1 MNTLRHTVLGLF
13 FFVTLLVLGYVTIY
27 LGGWH
32 PLQHPV
38 LCAVY
43 IDDANGLGPGDPVW
57 VEGVSSSGRV
67 NEIQFVAGNPPPERR
82 LRVTFTVTAPITLC
96 EDYSIVIGS
105 QSVLGGKQ
113 LNIDPGVGRPL
124 AADKFMDL
132 HAESE
137 GDVMRSLSRI
147 VGQNEHDFRRIVH
160 GVAEIVDG
168 VKSGERDLL
177 SLIVNKQTYADVNA
191 GIASARSILD
201 KADHGEG
208 SVAMA
213 INKPDLH
220 DSIKGFTD
228 AGKALLADVQ
238 NKNGMLHELIEDE
251 EAGAKLKAGIEGF
264 SAAGKRIGEG
274 QGLIGKATMPES
286 EETWNDFKSIVAD
299 GRSLMTD
306 VRNGKG
312 AIGKLFSDPEV
323 EKSVTTIAHRFA
335 SITDDVAVIASD
347 ARRGRGVL
355 GLLVADDE
363 ARRTA
368 ERIINQLDR
377 ALEDAREAA
386 PVSSVASFLFG
397 QL

>member
-1 MNTLRHTVLGLF
+1 MSTLRHTVLGLF
-13 FFVTLLVLGYVTIY
+13 FFVMLFVLGYVTIY

-32 PLQHPV
+32 PMQHPL

-57 VEGVSSSGRV
+57 VNGVSSSGRV
-67 NEIQFVAGNPPPERR
+67 NDIQFVAGAPPERR

-105 QSVLGGKQ
+105 QSLLGGKQ
-113 LNIDPGVGRPL
+113 LNIDPGVGKPL
-124 AADKFMDL
+124 ATDKFLDL
-132 HAESE
+132 RAMSE
-137 GDVMRSLSRI
+137 GDLLRSFSRI

-160 GVAEIVDG
+160 GVAEIVDD
-168 VKSGERDLL
+168 VKSGQRDVL
-177 SLIVNKQTYADVNA
+177 SFLVSKQAYADVNT

-208 SVAMA
+208 SVALA
-213 INKPDLH
+213 LNRPDLH

-228 AGKALLADVQ
+228 AGKSLIADVQ
-238 NKNGMLHELIEDE
+238 TKKGPLNVLIEDE
-251 EAGAKLKAGIEGF
+251 EAGARLREGIDGF
-264 SAAGKRIGEG
+264 SAVAKRVGSG
-274 QGLIGKATMPES
+274 QGLLGKATMPES
-286 EETWNDFKSIVAD
+286 EQTWNDFQ
-299 GRSLMTD
+299 SLVSD

-323 EKSVTTIAHRFA
+323 EKSLVTIARRFA
-335 SITDDVAVIASD
+335 SISDDVAAITGD

-355 GLLVADDE
+355 GLLVADDQ
-363 ARRTA
+363 ARRIV
-368 ERIINQLDR
+368 ERVINQLDR

>member
-13 FFVTLLVLGYVTIY
+13 FFVMLFVLGYVTIY

-32 PLQHPV
+32 PLQHPI

-57 VEGVSSSGRV
+57 VNGVSASGRV
-67 NEIQFVAGNPPPERR
+67 NEIAFVAGAPPERR

-96 EDYSIVIGS
+96 DDYSIIIGS
-105 QSVLGGKQ
+105 QSLLGGKQ
-113 LNIDPGVGRPL
+113 LNIDPGVGKPL
-124 AADKFMDL
+124 APDQFFSL
-132 HAESE
+132 HATSE
-137 GDVMRSLSRI
+137 GDLMRSFSRI
-147 VGQNEHDFRRIVH
+147 VGQNEHDFRRIIY

-168 VKSGERDLL
+168 VKSGQRDLL
-177 SLIVNKQTYADVNA
+177 SLLLSKKAYADVNG

-208 SVAMA
+208 SVAKA
-213 INKPDLH
+213 INSPELH

-228 AGKALLADVQ
+228 AGKSLLADVQ
-238 NKNGMLHELIEDE
+238 NKSGMLHVLIEDE
-251 EAGAKLKAGIEGF
+251 EAGTHLREGIDGL
-264 SAAGKRIGEG
+264 SAAAKRVGSG
-274 QGLIGKATMPES
+274 QGLLGKVTMPES
-286 EETWNDFKSIVAD
+286 EETWNDF
-299 GRSLMTD
+299 RSLVSD
-306 VRNGKG
+306 VRAGKG

-323 EKSVTTIAHRFA
+323 EKSLTTIARRFA
-335 SITDDVAVIASD
+335 SISDDAAVLMSD

-363 ARRTA
+363 ARRTV
-368 ERIINQLDR
+368 ERVINQLDR